1 MNKSLDII
9 LDNLKKVS
17 ENIENS
23 IDGEDLY
30 SYLSIYQN
38 FFNQICQITENMEFI
53 DEMQLKKLKEA
64 LEINTKIEKLLLNK
78 KDELK
83 NTLLIQNKK
92 LNIINK
98 YFQPE
103 KSQGYNKK
111 S

>member
-53 DEMQLKKLKEA
+53 D
-64 LEINTKIEKLLLNK
+64 
-78 KDELK
+78 
-83 NTLLIQNKK
+83 
-92 LNIINK
+92 
-98 YFQPE
+98 
-103 KSQGYNKK
+103 
-111 S
+111 